1 MFSIYVVVH
10 ENVILPLFHC
20 NFILQSFLVVV
31 WTIGNKSPLRTFLNN
46 VFRKITTNLLFFFNY
61 VQLFNLSP
69 TTKSFGFMLI
79 GCLGFYS
86 IACFIFHHYGQ
97 YISSNIEFHFAKLYP
112 RPHFK
117 HKEHLISPFWSM
129 I

>member
-10 ENVILPLFHC
+10 ENVILYIFHC
-20 NFILQSFLVVV
+20 NFILQSFLVAV

-46 VFRKITTNLLFFFNY
+46 VFRKITTNLLFFFYY
-61 VQLFNLSP
+61 VQLFSLSP

-79 GCLGFYS
+79 GCLEFYS
-86 IACFIFHHYGQ
+86 IACFIFHHYGH

-112 RPHFK
+112 WPHFK
-117 HKEHLISPFWSM
+117 HKENLISPFWSM